1 MQINVQTTNRDAWKF
16 SSADGMRKNTNTTS
30 KEQVKM
36 IERKG
41 LQQKKLSSVHVPHT
55 KTFDYWINNIDIEKS

>member
-16 SSADGMRKNTNTTS
+16 SSAGGIRKNSNTTS

-36 IERKG
+36 IERKS
-41 LQQKKLSSVHVPHT
+41 LRQKKLSSVPVPT
-55 KTFDYWINNIDIEKS
+55 Q